1 MNDGSLA
8 DFYSGKKVLISGHTG
23 FKGSWLS
30 QILLGMG
37 AEVSGYSLKPNTNPN
52 LFSILGLKDRM
63 GNYFH
68 DIRDY
73 RKVLAA
79 MQSEKPD
86 IVIHLV

>member
-1 MNDGSLA
+1 
-8 DFYSGKKVLISGHTG
+8 
-23 FKGSWLS
+23 
-30 QILLGMG
+30 MG

-86 IVIHLV
+86 IVIHMAAQPLVRDSYDIRRTHTKRI